1 MVEGMTA
8 IQLALSVIAGLVTIT
23 LAILFL
29 VFSESIFAWL
39 EPVAEKWKNLR
50 GGWLILWALTFAT
63 AFPPV
68 IGYST
73 CLTLAGFVYGFPWG
87 WPIVASATI
96 VGSTCSFVVS
106 RTLLSNFVNRLVAND
121 KRYEALSLVL
131 KHDGLKLLVMIRLCP
146 LPYSISNGAIS
157 TFPTVQPLMFA
168 AATAAATPKLLI
180 AIFIGSR
187 LAVIAK
193 SGEKM
198 DTATKAINWAS
209 IIFGVI
215 LGVLTGWIIYKR
227 TLARSRQIE
236 AEERSKLQ
244 HPATH
249 SGDDF
254 SDNPEESTATLIR
267 DDQIDFLGPD
277 GGSEGYRDDF
287 DDNVFRYGDDEEEG
301 AIVLD
306 KQPPQR

>member
-1 MVEGMTA
+1 M
-8 IQLALSVIAGLVTIT
+8 
-23 LAILFL
+23 
-29 VFSESIFAWL
+29 
-39 EPVAEKWKNLR
+39 
-50 GGWLILWALTFAT
+50 
-63 AFPPV
+63 
-68 IGYST
+68 
-73 CLTLAGFVYGFPWG
+73 
-87 WPIVASATI
+87 
-96 VGSTCSFVVS
+96 
-106 RTLLSNFVNRLVAND
+106 AND

-198 DTATKAINWAS
+198 DTATKSINWAS

-227 TLARSRQIE
+227 LVSETLSEVLPNIRRTLARSRQIE
-236 AEERSKLQ
+236 AEERSKAQ

-254 SDNPEESTATLIR
+254 SDNPEEQTATLIR

-287 DDNVFRYGDDEEEG
+287 DDDNVFKYGDEEEG
-301 AIVLD
+301 AIGLD

>member
-1 MVEGMTA
+1 MG
-8 IQLALSVIAGLVTIT
+8 S
-23 LAILFL
+23 
-29 VFSESIFAWL
+29 SHDDS
-39 EPVAEKWKNLR
+39 
-50 GGWLILWALTFAT
+50 
-63 AFPPV
+63 
-68 IGYST
+68 
-73 CLTLAGFVYGFPWG
+73 

-96 VGSTCSFVVS
+96 IGSTCSFIVS

-198 DTATKAINWAS
+198 DTTTKAINWAS

-227 TLARSRQIE
+227 LVFETFVGIFCLIFAGHLLDRGRLRPKKGLKSSIQQHTVEMTSQTIPRNRRLRSFE
-236 AEERSKLQ
+236 TTK
-244 HPATH
+244 
-249 SGDDF
+249 
-254 SDNPEESTATLIR
+254 
-267 DDQIDFLGPD
+267 
-277 GGSEGYRDDF
+277 
-287 DDNVFRYGDDEEEG
+287 
-301 AIVLD
+301 
-306 KQPPQR
+306 

>member
-1 MVEGMTA
+1 MG
-8 IQLALSVIAGLVTIT
+8 S
-23 LAILFL
+23 
-29 VFSESIFAWL
+29 SHDDS
-39 EPVAEKWKNLR
+39 
-50 GGWLILWALTFAT
+50 
-63 AFPPV
+63 
-68 IGYST
+68 
-73 CLTLAGFVYGFPWG
+73 
-87 WPIVASATI
+87 WPIVASATV
-96 VGSTCSFVVS
+96 VGSTCSFIVS

-198 DTATKAINWAS
+198 DTTTKAINWAS

-215 LGVLTGWIIYKR
+215 LGALTGWIIYKRSVLENHPKPLSDIRR

-244 HPATH
+244 HPATPN
-249 SGDDF
+249 GDDF
-254 SDNPEESTATLIR
+254 SDNPEEQTATLIR

-277 GGSEGYRDDF
+277 GGSESYRDDF
-287 DDNVFRYGDDEEEG
+287 DDDDNVFRYGDDEEG
-301 AIVLD
+301 AIGLD